1 MRRNAMLR
9 RARLPLT
16 AALTLALSAG
26 VATTQ
31 AFAAAHPQGEAKG
44 WSAPAAHDPG
54 TKPGDQPAAVPT
66 DRRPEVLGEDYKKSS
81 DQAFTTSGDGTGF
94 HVLIADEKQ
103 GYAWKTAATLSEPGF
118 DTDSWIGNACLT
130 ESGKHAAV
138 AYAPR
143 TFTNKPELMTRGAF
157 TAVVDLTD
165 GHVTKLPFQAT
176 LGYFSPGCGQGEEAV
191 FTALTD
197 DRSAKNQTRLVTVD
211 AGTGIVGA
219 KQTVTGQV
227 TSAVPTDQ
235 GIVAAAGNHI
245 VRVEGGKARDVATTK
260 AWPFQLKADADGG
273 VTFIDP
279 APKPSNARSAAAAQN
294 TATVSRVSPGQ
305 IKKADGRSRAAGLAQ
320 GKLDEF
326 DLTATPSGRV
336 YVTGKA
342 ASTARAE
349 AGALNNPGGLDKDA
363 RVSSRGQA
371 VVAARWADGKDSR
384 IRPQEA
390 LEARTVRTTVE
401 TLDTRKTVVLD
412 APPGSEPVGGQREI
426 AQGTRTSPV
435 LLAQGARGQGEK
447 ASFGAR
453 AAGNDTVEA
462 DRYCSVPRND
472 PKKQA
477 FQPTPRQVEW
487 AVDQAVVGKLNKGA
501 TRPANWK
508 NTGMAAYAPQTLF
521 PLTPLAG
528 GSGEDWHVPA
538 QVMLGITA
546 QESNMW
552 QATRLAVPGVTAN
565 SLIGNFYGVEYAASG
580 QQQDPW
586 AIDFAEADCGYG
598 ITQVTDGMRVHGK
611 EKKDEKPKTT
621 AQQEAVA
628 LDYAANIASGVNI
641 LIEKW
646 NTTRKDGLEINDGH
660 PKYIENWFYAL
671 WAYNSGYY
679 PKSSP
684 QNGKWGVGWTNN
696 PANPLWKENRT
707 PFLENSAGKDDY
719 SHASHPQDWPYEEKV
734 IGWAARPIAAMFKPG
749 DMQAGYRAAWWNS
762 NDARTSAKPPVFTF
776 CGTQNDCV
784 PTKITEGASNDD
796 GKGPCALPGDPHD
809 DNPLYLKCWWNQ
821 RVAWKNCTTE
831 ARCGNPVHRFDD
843 TYPEQPDENS
853 YPPRCNTGL
862 PAGALIVDDLPSG
875 SIPAGSSGR
884 TCTVASKG
892 TFQFTFA
899 GEGGKYPSKMDLH
912 QIGAGNNN
920 HFWMGHTRWLATS
933 DGKRLNVAGK
943 WTLGGTQRGWMRVF
957 VHMPDHGAHTRQ
969 AAYRV
974 GGTDSTSP
982 VRVHPQRIGSN
993 KWVDLGVFNF
1003 TGTPTVTLD
1012 SDTEDGTGD
1021 EDIAWD
1027 SVAFQ
1032 PLSAKPKD
1040 FVVGMGDSY
1049 SSGEGASEGNRDY
1062 YPETNYLDEQNKKTR
1077 NACHRSTQA
1086 WSRQAKIPG
1095 RSQSVGALADSHGT
1109 AMDYH
1114 LIACSGARTY
1124 NVVHNGIVQSNGG
1137 EVTQI
1142 DKGYLDQNTTLVTI
1156 SIGGND
1162 ARFAD
1167 VIQKCLVA
1175 FNGGNCKDKT
1185 FEDGDVDQSV
1195 GGRDRKFIGQP
1206 LEKAAVGVINEVV
1219 RPDIT
1224 KVLTEISQKAP
1235 NAKIVLMGY
1244 PPLIEDRGACMSVTV
1259 PGLGQIGLSASSTD
1273 WLNSVADSLAASMQR
1288 AVDDAKAKGI
1298 KAWFSNPKQNFA
1310 GKAVCGNPETVH
1322 GIVKTLVDSDQPA
1335 MDYPIISGYGLSAQS
1350 FHPKIGGARLYADSL
1365 ERTLAGMGL

>member
-1 MRRNAMLR
+1 MIRNALLR
-9 RARLPLT
+9 RVRIPVA
-16 AALTLALSAG
+16 AALTMALSAG
-26 VATTQ
+26 VSTSQ
-31 AFAAAHPQGEAKG
+31 AFAAADPQGEAKG
-44 WSAPAAHDPG
+44 WSAPTARDPG

-66 DRRPEVLGEDYKKSS
+66 DRRADVLGKDYRTSS
-81 DQAFTTSGDGTGF
+81 DRAFTTSGDGTGF
-94 HVLIADEKQ
+94 HVLVADEKQ

-118 DTDSWIGNACLT
+118 ETDAWIGNACLT
-130 ESGKHAAV
+130 ESGKYAAV

-157 TAVVDLTD
+157 TALVDLTD
-165 GHVTKLPFQAT
+165 GQVTKLPFQAT

-191 FTALTD
+191 FTALAD

-211 AGTGIVGA
+211 ARTGKVGT

-245 VRVEGGKARDVATTK
+245 VTVKAGKTRDIATTK

-273 VTFIDP
+273 VTFID
-279 APKPSNARSAAAAQN
+279 ADPKASRTRGAVAAEN
-294 TATVSRVSPGQ
+294 TATVSRVSAGQ
-305 IKKADGRSRAAGLAQ
+305 IKKADGRSRPAGLAH

-326 DLTATPSGRV
+326 DLTATPSGAV

-342 ASTARAE
+342 ASTSRRA
-349 AGALNNPGGLDKDA
+349 GGVLHNPGGIDKDA
-363 RVSSRGQA
+363 QVSSRGQA
-371 VVAARWADGKDSR
+371 VVTARWADGKDSR
-384 IRPQEA
+384 IRPEEA
-390 LEARTVRTTVE
+390 LDARTVRTTVKA
-401 TLDTRKTVVLD
+401 LDTRKTVVLD
-412 APPGSEPVGGQREI
+412 TPPGSDTVGGQREVT
-426 AQGTRTSPV
+426 QGTQTSPA
-435 LLAQGARGQGEK
+435 LLAQGAKPGRTT
-447 ASFGAR
+447 R
-453 AAGNDTVEA
+453 AAANDTVEA
-462 DRYCSVPRND
+462 DRTCSVPRND
-472 PKKQA
+472 YKKQA

-487 AVDQAVVGKLNKGA
+487 AVDQTIVGKLNKSA
-501 TRPANWK
+501 TRAANWK

-521 PLTPLAG
+521 PLSSLAG

-565 SLIGNFYGVEYAASG
+565 SLIGNFYGVKYAASG

-586 AIDFAEADCGYG
+586 AINWAKADCGYG
-598 ITQVTDGMRVHGK
+598 ITQVTDGMRLPGK
-611 EKKDEKPKTT
+611 NESNTKTV
-621 AQQEAVA
+621 AQQEAIA
-628 LDYAANIASGVNI
+628 LDYAANIAAGVNI

-646 NTTRKDGLEINDGH
+646 NTTRKDGLTINDGH

-671 WAYNSGYY
+671 WAYNSGYH
-679 PKSSP
+679 PKSAP
-684 QNGKWGVGWTNN
+684 ENGKWGVGWTNN

-707 PFLENSAGKDDY
+707 PFLENSEGKDDY

-762 NDARTSAKPPVFTF
+762 GDARTSAKPPVFTF
-776 CGTQNDCV
+776 CGSQNDCV
-784 PTKITEGASNDD
+784 PTKITDGASNDD
-796 GKGPCALPGDPHD
+796 GKGPCALPGDPYET
-809 DNPLYLKCWWNQ
+809 NPLYLKCWWNQ
-821 RVAWKNCTTE
+821 RVAWKNCDTE
-831 ARCGNPVHRFDD
+831 ARCGNPIHRFDD

-862 PAGALIVDDLPSG
+862 PAGSLVVDDLPGG
-875 SIPAGSSGR
+875 SIPAGNSGR
-884 TCTVASKG
+884 TCTVASRG

-899 GEGGKYPSKMDLH
+899 GEGGLYPSKMDLH

-920 HFWMGHTRWLATS
+920 HFWMGHTRWLATA
-933 DGKRLNVAGK
+933 DGKRLNVSGK

-974 GGTDSTSP
+974 GGTDSKSA
-982 VRVHPQRIGSN
+982 VRVHPQRIRSN

-1012 SDTEDGTGD
+1012 TDTQDGTGD

-1040 FVVGMGDSY
+1040 FVVAMGDSY

-1062 YPETNYLDEQNKKTR
+1062 YPETNYLDEQDKKTR

-1095 RSQSVGALADSHGT
+1095 RSQSVGALADGYGT

-1124 NVVHNGIVQSNGG
+1124 NMVHNGLVQSNGG
-1137 EVTQI
+1137 EVPQI
-1142 DKGYLDQNTTLVTI
+1142 DKGYLDQHTTLVTL

-1162 ARFAD
+1162 ARFSA
-1167 VIQKCLVA
+1167 IIEKCLVA

-1206 LEKAAVGVINEVV
+1206 LEKAASGVINEIV

-1224 KVLTEISQKAP
+1224 KVLSEIAAKAP

-1244 PPLIEDRGACMSVTV
+1244 PPLIEDRGACMSITI
-1259 PGLGQIGLSASSTD
+1259 PGVGQIGLSASSSD
-1273 WLNSVADSLAASMQR
+1273 WLGSVADTLSTAMQG
-1288 AVDDAKAKGI
+1288 AVDDAKAKGV

-1310 GKAVCGNPETVH
+1310 GKAVCGDPETVH

-1335 MDYPIISGYGLSAQS
+1335 TDYPILKNYGLSAQS

-1365 ERTLAGMGL
+1365 ERTFTGMGL